1 MLNSIHSIHMFQ
13 LAIVVVVAVYSF
25 IWTFFSYDGVINGVV
40 FTVTVQYIPTYSN
53 TWQSQMELKKKLFKC
68 NHYTHTHHF
77 ITFAMKLNQCSIT
90 ISNK

>member
-13 LAIVVVVAVYSF
+13 LAIVVVVVVVYSF

-53 TWQSQMELKKKLFKC
+53 TWQSQMELEKNC
-68 NHYTHTHHF
+68 SSAITIRTHT
-77 ITFAMKLNQCSIT
+77 ILSLLQ
-90 ISNK
+90 